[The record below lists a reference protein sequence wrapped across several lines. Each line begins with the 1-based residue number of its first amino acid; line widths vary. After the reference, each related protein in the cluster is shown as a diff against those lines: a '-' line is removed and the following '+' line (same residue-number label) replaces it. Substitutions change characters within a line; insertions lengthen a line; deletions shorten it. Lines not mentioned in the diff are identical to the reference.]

1 MKYYSENL
9 KRFYD
14 TLDEC
19 KEADEKFLAEKKEKE
34 ERKLKLSEE
43 RKARAKEVEDAYK
56 AVINAESTYSE
67 LLSNFIKDYGSFHMT
82 FSEPCKR
89 ANSLQNLLDLI
100 FNI

>member
-1 MKYYSENL
+1 MKYSSEVL
-9 KRFYD
+9 KKFFD
-14 TLDEC
+14 TDEEC
-19 KEADEKFLAEKKEKE
+19 YEAEQKDLEKRRAEEAHKS
-34 ERKLKLSEE
+34 KLSEE

-89 ANSLQNLLDLI
+89 ANSLQNLLDLL